1 MNPSFS
7 AAALMRRLAGHDCI
21 ASHQST
27 PFIRQI
33 GSTCIAMACA
43 FLLAACGG
51 GEDAPAA
58 VPVAAVQTPPA
69 TQSPPS
75 ASARLADQPY
85 TGSDTFALDA
95 KGTTNDL
102 TEITA
107 VTHHAMT
114 INGVTLQY
122 TATVGNLL
130 IRATESNKPLA
141 KISYVAFSKD
151 EAPALQRP
159 ITFLFGDGIGGSSAN
174 LMLNAFGPR
183 KLASPTDTALAD
195 NEATLLAQS
204 DLVFVNPVGTGYS
217 MAFSGNTNADFWNWD
232 QDASADAKFIF
243 RYLDVNNR
251 VASPK
256 FLLGDGNG
264 AMRAALVNFSLKD
277 LHGIA
282 VNGVGLIS
290 PQWNS
295 DVSAHPIVSVDERYL
310 FPAGQALLPTIA
322 MTARRHGKS
331 AGSEVVK
338 SEAVFRQDLRTFS
351 DGQYA
356 KFWSLV
362 QSEGSRSNLPT
373 AAWRNISPQVANYT
387 GLTVAQTTSKYF
399 GILGTADLI
408 SKNLLGNAN
417 QSLGI
422 RDTRTVLAAGQAE
435 AAVTVSKDAVNN
447 YLRKELQFN
456 VGSDFVVDN
465 SDMARGSWVD
475 TVTRPDLPF
484 TPTKTDSSGYHLLA
498 GILLNH
504 DLKVITIDAYYDAVS
519 PFYTTSLMFDAFQ
532 LEPDER
538 RGVQQHVMEA
548 GHSPHLDP
556 TLRAEVIGKL
566 GAFYSSTLKAMGLL

>member
-1 MNPSFS
+1 
-7 AAALMRRLAGHDCI
+7 
-21 ASHQST
+21 
-27 PFIRQI
+27 
-33 GSTCIAMACA
+33 MACA
-43 FLLAACGG
+43 LLLAACGG
-51 GEDAPAA
+51 GEDAP
-58 VPVAAVQTPPA
+58 VAAPDTPPT
-69 TQSPPS
+69 TQSPPATS
-75 ASARLADQPY
+75 VQLADQPY

-95 KGTTNDL
+95 TGTANDL

-107 VTHHAMT
+107 VTHHTMT

-130 IRATESNKPLA
+130 IRESGSNKPLA

-217 MAFSGNTNADFWNWD
+217 MAFSGKTNADFWNWD
-232 QDASADAKFIF
+232 QGASADAKFIF

-295 DVSAHPIVSVDERYL
+295 DVSAHRTVSADQRYI

-331 AGSEVVK
+331 AGREVVK

-351 DGQYA
+351 EGQYA
-356 KFWSLV
+356 KFWSL
-362 QSEGSRSNLPT
+362 SRDTKLAADAS
-373 AAWRNISPQVANYT
+373 AAWSQLSTRVANYT
-387 GLTVAQTTSKYF
+387 GGTVPQTAQDFLDTF
-399 GILGTADLI
+399 GTAALI

-417 QSLGI
+417 QLLGM
-422 RDTRTVLAAGQAE
+422 RNTRTVLAAGQAE

-465 SDMARGSWVD
+465 SDMARASWVD

-484 TPTKTDSSGYHLLA
+484 KPTKTDTSGYHLLA

-504 DLKVITIDAYYDAVS
+504 DLKVITIDGYYDAVS

-556 TLRAEVIGKL
+556 TLRTEVVGKL